1 MSRFDNLEFDDA
13 ARLRRD
19 AAAGLGRGTPV
30 RDAAHFMQEGEQDFR
45 AGRLESALKDYSR
58 ALECDATLHE
68 CWLMQVR
75 ILTELGEYKEA
86 GVWADKALEL
96 FPESP
101 ELLSAKAVAAVRMG
115 MLRQALDYSDNA
127 MSRQGATPLVW
138 LARGEVMLA
147 RDSRMAGHCF
157 DQAQRLCTG
166 PSLQG
171 WMDVE
176 LARVYRRYGRY
187 SQALLHARSAA
198 GALPQHPAVLMEL
211 GYCQRDLG
219 LPDAR
224 LSFEQALDLDP
235 RADEAKHAL
244 EALDNGTF
252 WSSLRRFFRRVRGK

>member
-13 ARLRRD
+13 HLRRA
-19 AAAGLGRGTPV
+19 AAAGLGRGTLI
-30 RDAAHFMQEGEQDFR
+30 RDVAYFMQAGEQDYR
-45 AGRLESALKDYSR
+45 AGRLEAALKDYSR
-58 ALECDATLHE
+58 ALECDGAVHE

-75 ILTELGEYKEA
+75 ILTELGEYGEA
-86 GVWADKALEL
+86 SVWADKALEL

-127 MSRQGATPLVW
+127 MSRQGATPFVW

-157 DQAQRLCTG
+157 DQAERLCTD
-166 PSLQG
+166 PSLRG
-171 WMDVE
+171 WMEVE
-176 LARVYRRYGRY
+176 LARVYRRYGRH
-187 SQALLHARSAA
+187 SQALLHANSAA
-198 GALPQHPAVLMEL
+198 GALPQHPAVLLEL
-211 GYCQRDLG
+211 GHCQHDLG

-235 RADEAKHAL
+235 HADEAKRAL
-244 EALDNGTF
+244 EALDNGTL
-252 WSSLRRFFRRVRGK
+252 WSALKRFFRRVRGK